1 MPSATGAA
9 FAEKSVPLMD
19 RLGQKERDAAK
30 HVAVG
35 AKPGATADG
44 PLDCPHVGMLLPD
57 FAVPKSRS
65 RWDAHHKAPEP
76 FDPRRIASSTAGR
89 SIALGPD
96 RRSAVAVPLVA
107 SAP

>member
-1 MPSATGAA
+1 
-9 FAEKSVPLMD
+9 MD

-57 FAVPKSRS
+57 FAVPK
-65 RWDAHHKAPEP
+65 A
-76 FDPRRIASSTAGR
+76 DPVGTPTTKLRNR
-89 SIALGPD
+89 SI
-96 RRSAVAVPLVA
+96 LVA
-107 SAP
+107 